1 MEPRANAP
9 VASLRGWLCVQYTVH
24 YDYSWKFSDF
34 SRIYPII
41 PEYSLILL
49 TTYYARNYAGIID
62 ACLVMSSHSLGV
74 CFNQYISLPPVRI

>member
-9 VASLRGWLCVQYTVH
+9 VASLCGWLCVQYTVR
-24 YDYSWKFSDF
+24 YDYSWKFPRYSENL
-34 SRIYPII
+34 

-62 ACLVMSSHSLGV
+62 ACLDTFLCVVHSMFTCPACSVLHV
-74 CFNQYISLPPVRI
+74 SV